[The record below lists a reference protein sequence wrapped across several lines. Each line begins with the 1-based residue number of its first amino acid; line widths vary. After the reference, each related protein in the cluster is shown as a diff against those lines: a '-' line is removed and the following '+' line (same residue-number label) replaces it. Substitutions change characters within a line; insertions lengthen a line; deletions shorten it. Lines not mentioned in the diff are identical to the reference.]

1 MNSGGAT
8 NALSHFECDPFDLLG
23 NAPYVN
29 LQKSFPEKGE
39 KSRREQQILSCR
51 KCADF
56 NDNTM
61 ENQEEFPKCR
71 LDFECSL
78 LRPLEYICLFNFVA
92 GNFPQGTISSAPS
105 YDHLSNAPQHKFCT
119 AYYNSLRGKCQ
130 FFAGGKMSGGKMS
143 VGCICNERLRFL
155 HDVLQGRQVVQNVAG
170 FQGMIGVL
178 IKTERRAVGAGCGGD
193 GGSIAPGVGGA

>member
-1 MNSGGAT
+1 MLKIARCTVDWRSIRDLNSGGAT

-71 LDFECSL
+71 LDFECCTIDHSDNSPSMRSTGFPDVFL
-78 LRPLEYICLFNFVA
+78 LHI
-92 GNFPQGTISSAPS
+92 GTSWNMVEKPVSTRF
-105 YDHLSNAPQHKFCT
+105 Q
-119 AYYNSLRGKCQ
+119 RG
-130 FFAGGKMSGGKMS
+130 FGKRK
-143 VGCICNERLRFL
+143 
-155 HDVLQGRQVVQNVAG
+155 
-170 FQGMIGVL
+170 
-178 IKTERRAVGAGCGGD
+178 ERRKELHEEVLFESSKKLILMQVRKKGAPRGN
-193 GGSIAPGVGGA
+193 

>member
-1 MNSGGAT
+1 MLKIARCTVDWRSIRDLNSGGAT

-71 LDFECSL
+71 LDFESL
-78 LRPLEYICLFNFVA
+78 KLLDEA
-92 GNFPQGTISSAPS
+92 G
-105 YDHLSNAPQHKFCT
+105 
-119 AYYNSLRGKCQ
+119 SLRLSLAAEGIFVTSKKARHTAICRQ
-130 FFAGGKMSGGKMS
+130 KSATFCEMTLEKTFFTQAVS
-143 VGCICNERLRFL
+143 GCISGVVVL
-155 HDVLQGRQVVQNVAG
+155 DVR
-170 FQGMIGVL
+170 
-178 IKTERRAVGAGCGGD
+178 
-193 GGSIAPGVGGA
+193 

>member
-1 MNSGGAT
+1 MLKIARCTVDWRSIRDLNSGGAT

-71 LDFECSL
+71 LDFESFPAYDFWWKLSEDGSTQRKPKSCGI
-78 LRPLEYICLFNFVA
+78 LRILASVFRFYLNPP
-92 GNFPQGTISSAPS
+92 GFPSSS
-105 YDHLSNAPQHKFCT
+105 RFCPE
-119 AYYNSLRGKCQ
+119 L
-130 FFAGGKMSGGKMS
+130 
-143 VGCICNERLRFL
+143 
-155 HDVLQGRQVVQNVAG
+155 
-170 FQGMIGVL
+170 
-178 IKTERRAVGAGCGGD
+178 
-193 GGSIAPGVGGA
+193 

>member
-1 MNSGGAT
+1 MTLKKVCFLSKTGRFFSCYEIVKLKNSVFCIKKRHKALKKARCTVDWRSIRDLNSGGAT

-71 LDFECSL
+71 LDFESIS
-78 LRPLEYICLFNFVA
+78 LRPLRYVCLFSFYRTV
-92 GNFPQGTISSAPS
+92 PHSVWK
-105 YDHLSNAPQHKFCT
+105 NA
-119 AYYNSLRGKCQ
+119 
-130 FFAGGKMSGGKMS
+130 
-143 VGCICNERLRFL
+143 RFRCKITMKSWVR
-155 HDVLQGRQVVQNVAG
+155 DTR
-170 FQGMIGVL
+170 
-178 IKTERRAVGAGCGGD
+178 
-193 GGSIAPGVGGA
+193 

>member
-1 MNSGGAT
+1 MLKIARCTVDWRSIRDLNSGGAT

-71 LDFECSL
+71 LDFECDPFDLLGNAPYVNLQKSFPEKGEKSRREQQIL
-78 LRPLEYICLFNFVA
+78 SCRKCADFNDNTMENQEEFPKCRLDFESISLRPLRYVCLFSF
-92 GNFPQGTISSAPS
+92 
-105 YDHLSNAPQHKFCT
+105 YCT
-119 AYYNSLRGKCQ
+119 ASH
-130 FFAGGKMSGGKMS
+130 S
-143 VGCICNERLRFL
+143 VWKNARFRCKITMKGWVR
-155 HDVLQGRQVVQNVAG
+155 DTR
-170 FQGMIGVL
+170 
-178 IKTERRAVGAGCGGD
+178 
-193 GGSIAPGVGGA
+193 

>member
-71 LDFECSL
+71 LDFESL
-78 LRPLEYICLFNFVA
+78 KLLDEA
-92 GNFPQGTISSAPS
+92 G
-105 YDHLSNAPQHKFCT
+105 
-119 AYYNSLRGKCQ
+119 SLRLSLAAEGIFVTSKKARHTAICRQ
-130 FFAGGKMSGGKMS
+130 KSATFCEMTLEKTFFTQAVS
-143 VGCICNERLRFL
+143 GCISGVVVL
-155 HDVLQGRQVVQNVAG
+155 DVR
-170 FQGMIGVL
+170 
-178 IKTERRAVGAGCGGD
+178 
-193 GGSIAPGVGGA
+193 

>member
-71 LDFECSL
+71 LDFECDPFDLLGNAPYVNLQKSFPEKGEKSRREQQIL
-78 LRPLEYICLFNFVA
+78 SCRKCADFNDNTMENQEEFPKCRLDFESISLRPLRYVCLFSFYRIASHSVRK
-92 GNFPQGTISSAPS
+92 
-105 YDHLSNAPQHKFCT
+105 NA
-119 AYYNSLRGKCQ
+119 
-130 FFAGGKMSGGKMS
+130 
-143 VGCICNERLRFL
+143 RFRCKITMKGWVR
-155 HDVLQGRQVVQNVAG
+155 DTR
-170 FQGMIGVL
+170 
-178 IKTERRAVGAGCGGD
+178 
-193 GGSIAPGVGGA
+193 